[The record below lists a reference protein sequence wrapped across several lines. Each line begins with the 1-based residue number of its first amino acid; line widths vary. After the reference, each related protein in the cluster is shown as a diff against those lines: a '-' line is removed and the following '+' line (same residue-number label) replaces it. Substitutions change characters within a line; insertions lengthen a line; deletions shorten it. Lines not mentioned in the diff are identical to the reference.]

1 MDQAVEVLSELQR
14 ARELFEAKVGALG
27 ENLQEWSEDERQ
39 AVRALHAEMIEK
51 VNAVCFI
58 PKQLYLPLGIRSQA
72 LVSS

>member
-1 MDQAVEVLSELQR
+1 M
-14 ARELFEAKVGALG
+14 GALG
-27 ENLQEWSEDERQ
+27 ENLQEWSDEERQ